1 MDTSL
6 VSSQTVELLSQ
17 ITGQKLTQKNLTP
30 PVIFLANLV
39 TVLLGVIFVDGT
51 VAESEK
57 QRLLTTL
64 YRFSIPE
71 SHVRKLTH
79 LMIKGVKD
87 NQVYKQVNNLLGLA
101 APLSES
107 EKLLLIGFGYEMSA
121 ADSEIDS
128 REKKYLEIVAKHL
141 GIKPQH
147 LAILEAGF
155 THQANVEPAAL
166 NEVHFLLNPARFQ
179 ELDTIFVKAASDMLA
194 TLPAKPKHK
203 ITKPHRNVS
212 YGELK
217 KFQEYRKQVNNCCY
231 QLFQI
236 IQDCTNR
243 GFLPHTLIEEVEEI
257 SQKVKS
263 QQFRLAV
270 LGEFSQGK
278 STLLNALLGEEIQPV
293 REIPC
298 SGMVTV
304 LKYGTQKRV
313 VCRYKDGREEEI
325 PFEEYQLKA
334 TISEDAALGCLSD
347 ELAHDEID
355 EIVFEHP
362 DLELCSSG
370 VEIVDSPGLNE
381 HPDRT
386 AITQKLLKDTDA
398 VIFLTNASR
407 SLTQVERDLL
417 QDVRTQLNPGKENE
431 PANNL
436 FVVGNFIDLVRTEKG
451 REQVRQRIERFVQ
464 GQNPIVA
471 GENRVHFISAQAAL
485 DAILQGTEH
494 DYLKAFQNFTQSIDK
509 FLTFDSGKVKIKHFI
524 TQINRMVQKSLDGL
538 YQFEEILKGKIQ
550 ISEAEKQK
558 ILETIGEASGRD
570 VKIKILAEIQQKEV
584 IKQATDSWTKWREE
598 LKENIIQQSKY
609 WDSVHSPVWSQ
620 DKLIKDYINKFTETM
635 SQEIDIWGNK
645 KLRDV
650 ILLKIIEDLDA
661 KIAYELN
668 AIQSEFQSID
678 MHIQTNLSQQIK
690 VSKNVINDDITVFGG
705 IGGGFGI
712 GALAAGLMVFTG
724 VGFIAVIVAS
734 VVATIAGSF
743 GFGMLNSDG
752 LKETIKGK
760 VIEIGFQKFNES
772 MDKNKLPAK
781 LDEIIASVFENRVES
796 ASQVI
801 TQAIALY
808 ENLLEQQ
815 EKAHN
820 ETLEQ
825 REAEKMWIYQKHQE
839 LEQVQNGLEIILS
852 KCTSDSKN

>member
-6 VSSQTVELLSQ
+6 VTSQTVELLSQ
-17 ITGQKLTQKNLTP
+17 ITGQKLAQKNLTP

-64 YRFSIPE
+64 YRFSLPE
-71 SHVRKLTH
+71 SDVRKLTH

-87 NQVYKQVNNLLGLA
+87 NQVYKQVNSLLALA

-121 ADSEIDS
+121 ADGEIDPH
-128 REKKYLEIVAKHL
+128 EKKYLEILAKHL

-155 THQANVEPAAL
+155 THQENAEPLAL

-179 ELDTIFVKAASDMLA
+179 ELDTIFVKAASDMLS

-203 ITKPHRNVS
+203 ITKPYKNVS

-217 KFQEYRKQVNNCCY
+217 KFQEYRRKVDNCCY

-243 GFLPHTLIEEVEEI
+243 GFLPHTLIEELGQV
-257 SQKVKS
+257 SQKV
-263 QQFRLAV
+263 QYQRFRISV

-325 PFEEYQLKA
+325 PFEQYQIKA

-417 QDVRTQLNPGKENE
+417 QDVRNQLNHGEENE

-436 FVVGNFIDLVRTEKG
+436 FVVGNFIDLVRSEKG

-485 DAILQGTEH
+485 DAILRGDE
-494 DYLKAFQNFTQSIDK
+494 DEYFNAFQNFTQSIEN
-509 FLTFDSGKVKIKHFI
+509 FLTFDRGTVKIKHSI
-524 TQINRMVQKSLDGL
+524 NQINRVIEKGLDGL
-538 YQFEEILKGKIQ
+538 YKSNGTLDGKIQ

-558 ILETIGEASGRD
+558 ILEKIGEASGRD
-570 VKIKILAEIQQKEV
+570 VRIRLLADHLIDKVFDQTAE
-584 IKQATDSWTKWREE
+584 SWDEWREG
-598 LKENIIQQSKY
+598 LGDRMAQKSQY
-609 WDSVHSPVWSQ
+609 WNSEHSPVFSQ
-620 DKLIKDYINKFTETM
+620 DKLIRDYTNQFIRDLST
-635 SQEIDIWGNK
+635 EIDQWGNE
-645 KLRDV
+645 KLKEV
-650 ILLKIIEDLDA
+650 ILKENIKYLDTS
-661 KIAYELN
+661 IAYELD
-668 AIQSEFQSID
+668 AIQGEFNSLDQN
-678 MHIQTNLSQQIK
+678 IQTNFSKQLQI
-690 VSKNVINDDITVFGG
+690 SIDGINDDFTGM
-705 IGGGFGI
+705 GGFGSGVGI
-712 GALAAGLMVFTG
+712 GGALAAGLIVFTG
-724 VGFIAVIVAS
+724 LGFIAVIVAS
-734 VVATIAGSF
+734 VAAAIAGSF
-743 GFGMLNSDG
+743 GFGMLDFDG
-752 LKETIKGK
+752 LKDQIKGK
-760 VIEIGFQKFNES
+760 VFELGFEKFDES
-772 MDKNKLPAK
+772 MDKIFDKLN
-781 LDEIIASVFENRVES
+781 EIVNSVFENRVES
-796 ASQVI
+796 ASRVI
-801 TQAIALY
+801 AQAIALY

-825 REAEKMWIYQKHQE
+825 REAEKMWIYQKRQE
-839 LEQVQNGLEIILS
+839 LEQVQDGLEIIVS
-852 KCTSDSKN
+852 KCTIV

>member
-6 VSSQTVELLSQ
+6 ASSKTVELLSQ
-17 ITGQKLTQKNLTP
+17 IIGQKLTQKNLTP

-71 SHVRKLTH
+71 SDVRKLTH
-79 LMIKGVKD
+79 LMIKGVKE
-87 NQVYKQVNNLLGLA
+87 NQVYKQINNLLSLA

-121 ADSEIDS
+121 VDGEIDS
-128 REKKYLEIVAKHL
+128 SEKKYLEIVAKHL

-147 LAILEAGF
+147 LVVLEAGF
-155 THQANVEPAAL
+155 THQTNVELIAL
-166 NEVHFLLNPARFQ
+166 DEVHFLLNLARFQ
-179 ELDTIFVKAASDMLA
+179 ELDIIFVKAASDMLA
-194 TLPAKPKHK
+194 VLPAKPEHK
-203 ITKPHRNVS
+203 ITKLHRNVS

-217 KFQEYRKQVNNCCY
+217 KFQEYRTQLDNCCY

-243 GFLPHTLIEEVEEI
+243 GFLPHTLIEELGKV
-257 SQKVKS
+257 SQKIQS
-263 QQFRLAV
+263 QRFRLSV

-298 SGMVTV
+298 SGIVTV
-304 LKYGTQKRV
+304 LKYGIKKRV
-313 VCRYKDGREEEI
+313 VCRYKDGQEEEI
-325 PFEEYQLKA
+325 PFEQYQLKA

-347 ELAHDEID
+347 ELAHNEID

-381 HPDRT
+381 HPERT

-417 QDVRTQLNPGKENE
+417 QDVRTQLNHGKENE

-436 FVVGNFIDLVRTEKG
+436 FIVGNFIDLVRSEKG
-451 REQVRQRIERFVQ
+451 REQVQQRIERFVQ

-485 DAILQGTEH
+485 DAILRGTED
-494 DYLKAFQNFTQSIDK
+494 DYLKAFQHFTQSLEK
-509 FLTFDSGKVKIKHFI
+509 FLTFDSGRVKIKHSI
-524 TQINRMVQKSLDGL
+524 SQINRVIEKGLDGL
-538 YQFEEILKGKIQ
+538 YKSKGTLDGKIQ

-558 ILETIGEASGRD
+558 ILEKIGEASGRD
-570 VKIKILAEIQQKEV
+570 VRIRLLSDQLIDKVFEQAAE
-584 IKQATDSWTKWREE
+584 SWDKWREG
-598 LKENIIQQSKY
+598 LSDRMAQKSQY
-609 WDSVHSPVWSQ
+609 WNSEHNPVLSQ
-620 DKLIKDYINKFTETM
+620 DKLIRDYTYQFIRDL
-635 SQEIDIWGNK
+635 SIEIDEWGNK
-645 KLRDV
+645 KFKEV
-650 ILLKIIEDLDA
+650 ILQENLKYLDTNIVYELDA
-661 KIAYELN
+661 IQGEFNSLDQNIRTNFSEELKL
-668 AIQSEFQSID
+668 SI
-678 MHIQTNLSQQIK
+678 K
-690 VSKNVINDDITVFGG
+690 GINDDFMGMGG
-705 IGGGFGI
+705 IGGGIGI
-712 GALAAGLMVFTG
+712 GGALAAGLIVFTG
-724 VGFIAVIVAS
+724 LGFIAVIVAS
-734 VVATIAGSF
+734 LAATIAGSF
-743 GFGMLNSDG
+743 GFGMLDFDG
-752 LKETIKGK
+752 LKDQIKGK
-760 VIEIGFQKFNES
+760 VFELGFQKFDES
-772 MDKNKLPAK
+772 TDKLSEK
-781 LDEIIASVFENRVES
+781 LDEIVGSVFEKRVES
-796 ASQVI
+796 ASRVI
-801 TQAIALY
+801 AQAIALY

-825 REAEKMWIYQKHQE
+825 REAEKIWIYQKRQE
-839 LEQVQNGLEIILS
+839 LEQVQNRLEIILS
-852 KCTSDSKN
+852 KCAIV

>member
-6 VSSQTVELLSQ
+6 VNSQTVELLSQ

-64 YRFSIPE
+64 YRFSNPE
-71 SHVRKLTH
+71 SDVRKLTH
-79 LMIKGVKD
+79 LMIKGVKE
-87 NQVYKQVNNLLGLA
+87 NQVYKQVNSLLVLA

-107 EKLLLIGFGYEMSA
+107 EKLLLISFGYQMSA
-121 ADSEIDS
+121 ADGEIDPH
-128 REKKYLEIVAKHL
+128 EKKYLEIVAKHL
-141 GIKPQH
+141 GIQSQH
-147 LAILEAGF
+147 LAVLEAGF
-155 THQANVEPAAL
+155 THQQNAETIPL
-166 NEVHFLLNPARFQ
+166 NEVHFLLDPARFQ
-179 ELDTIFVKAASDMLA
+179 ELDTIFVKAASDILMS
-194 TLPAKPKHK
+194 LPAKAEHK
-203 ITKPHRNVS
+203 ITKPPRKVS

-217 KFQEYRKQVNNCCY
+217 KFQEYRKQLDNYCY
-231 QLFQI
+231 QLSQI

-243 GFLPHTLIEEVEEI
+243 GFLPHTLIEELGEV
-257 SQKVKS
+257 SQKVQS
-263 QQFRLAV
+263 QRFRLSV

-298 SGMVTV
+298 SGAVTV

-325 PFEEYQLKA
+325 PFEQYQLKA

-347 ELAHDEID
+347 ELAHNEID

-362 DLELCSSG
+362 DLELCSNG

-407 SLTQVERDLL
+407 PITQVERHLL
-417 QDVRTQLNPGKENE
+417 QDVRTQLNHGKDNKS
-431 PANNL
+431 ANNI
-436 FVVGNFIDLVRTEKG
+436 FVVGNFIDLVRSEKG

-464 GQNPIVA
+464 GQNIVT

-485 DAILQGTEH
+485 DAILQGTE
-494 DYLKAFQNFTQSIDK
+494 DEYLKAFQNFTESIEK
-509 FLTFDSGKVKIKHFI
+509 FLTFDSGIVKIKHSI
-524 TQINRMVQKSLDGL
+524 SQINQVLEKGLDGL
-538 YQFEEILKGKIQ
+538 YQSQDTLDGKIQ

-558 ILETIGEASGRD
+558 VLEKIGEASGRD
-570 VKIKILAEIQQKEV
+570 VRIRLLAS
-584 IKQATDSWTKWREE
+584 QAIDTVFDQAAESWDEWREGLGDRMANKSQHWYSE
-598 LKENIIQQSKY
+598 
-609 WDSVHSPVWSQ
+609 HSPVWSQ
-620 DKLIKDYINKFTETM
+620 DKLIRDYTNQFIRDLSK
-635 SQEIDIWGNK
+635 EIDEWGNT
-645 KLRDV
+645 KLKDV
-650 ILLKIIEDLDA
+650 ILQKNLKYLDTS
-661 KIAYELN
+661 IAYELD
-668 AIQSEFQSID
+668 AIQGQFKSLDE
-678 MHIQTNLSQQIK
+678 HIQTNFSQQLQLSI
-690 VSKNVINDDITVFGG
+690 NGINDDFTGMGGFGGGVG
-705 IGGGFGI
+705 IGG
-712 GALAAGLMVFTG
+712 ALATGLIVFTG

-734 VVATIAGSF
+734 VAAAIAGSF
-743 GFGMLNSDG
+743 GFGMLDFDG
-752 LKETIKGK
+752 LKDQIKGK
-760 VIEIGFQKFNES
+760 IFELGFKNFDES
-772 MDKNKLPAK
+772 MDKLTDK
-781 LDEIIASVFENRVES
+781 LDEIVGSVFENRVES
-796 ASQVI
+796 ASRI
-801 TQAIALY
+801 IAQAIALY

-825 REAEKMWIYQKHQE
+825 READKVWIYQKRQE
-839 LEQVQNGLEIILS
+839 LEQVKNELEVILNINTAIAS
-852 KCTSDSKN
+852 SIT

>member
-17 ITGQKLTQKNLTP
+17 ITGQKLTPKNLTP

-71 SHVRKLTH
+71 SDVRKLTH
-79 LMIKGVKD
+79 LMIKGVKE
-87 NQVYKQVNNLLGLA
+87 NQVYKQVNNLLALA

-107 EKLLLIGFGYEMSA
+107 EKLLLISFGYEMSA
-121 ADSEIDS
+121 ADSEIDT
-128 REKKYLEIVAKHL
+128 REKKYLDIVAKHL

-147 LAILEAGF
+147 LVVLEAGF
-155 THQANVEPAAL
+155 THQINIEPIAL
-166 NEVHFLLNPARFQ
+166 NEVHFLLNPAQFQ
-179 ELDTIFVKAASDMLA
+179 QLDIIFIKAASDMLA
-194 TLPAKPKHK
+194 ALPAKSEHK
-203 ITKPHRNVS
+203 ITKPHRNRS

-217 KFQEYRKQVNNCCY
+217 KFQEYRKQVDNCCY

-257 SQKVKS
+257 SQKVKF

-325 PFEEYQLKA
+325 PFEQYQLKA

-370 VEIVDSPGLNE
+370 VEIIDSPGLNE

-386 AITQKLLKDTDA
+386 AITQKVLKDTDA

-407 SLTQVERDLL
+407 SLTQLERDLL
-417 QDVRTQLNPGKENE
+417 QDVRTQLNHGKENE

-451 REQVRQRIERFVQ
+451 REQVQQRIERFVK
-464 GQNPIVA
+464 GQNPIVT

-485 DAILQGTEH
+485 DAILQGTED
-494 DYLKAFQNFTQSIDK
+494 DYLKDFQNFTRSIEK
-509 FLTFDSGKVKIKHFI
+509 FLTFDSGIVKIKHSI
-524 TQINRMVQKSLDGL
+524 SQINRVVEKGLDGL
-538 YQFEEILKGKIQ
+538 YQSQDTLDRKIQ
-550 ISEAEKQK
+550 ISEAEKHK
-558 ILETIGEASGRD
+558 VLEKIGEASGRD
-570 VKIKILAEIQQKEV
+570 VRIRILADQLIYLVFEQIAE
-584 IKQATDSWTKWREE
+584 SWDEWREGLGDRLANKSQRWYSE
-598 LKENIIQQSKY
+598 
-609 WDSVHSPVWSQ
+609 HSPVFSQ
-620 DKLIKDYINKFTETM
+620 DKLIRDYTNQFIRDLST
-635 SQEIDIWGNK
+635 EIDEWGNT
-645 KLRDV
+645 KLKEV
-650 ILLKIIEDLDA
+650 ILQENLKHLDIS
-661 KIAYELN
+661 IAYELD
-668 AIQSEFQSID
+668 AIQGEFNSLD
-678 MHIQTNLSQQIK
+678 ENIQTNF
-690 VSKNVINDDITVFGG
+690 SKQLKISINGINDDFTGM
-705 IGGGFGI
+705 GGFGGGVGI
-712 GALAAGLMVFTG
+712 GGALAAGLIVFTG
-724 VGFIAVIVAS
+724 LGFIAVIVAS
-734 VVATIAGSF
+734 VAAAIAGSF
-743 GFGMLNSDG
+743 GFGMLDFDG
-752 LKETIKGK
+752 IKDQIKGK
-760 VIEIGFQKFNES
+760 VFELGFEKFDES
-772 MDKNKLPAK
+772 MDKISEK
-781 LDEIIASVFENRVES
+781 LDEIVGSVFENRVKS
-796 ASQVI
+796 SSRVI
-801 TQAIALY
+801 AEAIALY

-815 EKAHN
+815 EKVHN

-825 REAEKMWIYQKHQE
+825 RESEKMWIYQKRQE
-839 LEQVQNGLEIILS
+839 LEQIHNELEVILN
-852 KCTSDSKN
+852 KCTIV